1 MRIWSQHPFTWELS
15 LLLEMLHYSSPDPG
29 ESCWLELLAFKTCKF
44 DRQFESFATSP
55 AAINSALQHQVLN
68 KKQKK
73 TNEKIPQE
81 KKILLL
87 LSFVN
92 TFLNFA
98 FYFNWMNSFKSCDSN
113 VYTMCWLLQSCH
125 RRVHSSNLWLPQ
137 SFCFLSSR
145 FWALEGLGGDGI
157 EVLFGAKH
165 SGVNQGDLHVSSS
178 WSCRSLQWVSRDAV
192 TPLKVHLVVGFTS
205 HRNQYYTNWTPKR
218 QIFRNSLCG

>member
-15 LLLEMLHYSSPDPG
+15 LLLEMLHYSSPDPV

-55 AAINSALQHQVLN
+55 AISTALQHQVLN

-81 KKILLL
+81 KKNLIAAFICLY
-87 LSFVN
+87 N
-92 TFLNFA
+92 FLNFA

-125 RRVHSSNLWLPQ
+125 RRVHSHCTPLTCGSHSP
-137 SFCFLSSR
+137 SASSLQGSGP
-145 FWALEGLGGDGI
+145 WKALEGM
-157 EVLFGAKH
+157 A
-165 SGVNQGDLHVSSS
+165 
-178 WSCRSLQWVSRDAV
+178 
-192 TPLKVHLVVGFTS
+192 
-205 HRNQYYTNWTPKR
+205 
-218 QIFRNSLCG
+218 